1 MTKFT
6 VEEVSP
12 VERCIHVELSA
23 EEVQA
28 AMGRAYD
35 AINAHVSVPG
45 FRKGKAPRRHLEKLY
60 KGRAVSDAIES
71 LLQASYSEVLQKTPD
86 LVPITMPKIVPEEFK
101 ENAPFI
107 YKATVEIRPAIT
119 LASIEGLPLHKHD
132 LTVTDE
138 KIDDAV
144 EQIRIAHAEEIPAE
158 GRDTAEKGDI
168 ATVDFTGSIDGKP
181 FAGGEEK
188 DAQVELVEG
197 DFMRD
202 GKSDVL
208 IGAKI
213 GETRSLSY
221 TFTKD
226 LVGEG
231 NALIGKTAVVELK
244 LKALATRRLPEVN
257 DGLAKAAKLGETVAE
272 MREKI
277 REDMAHQ
284 AMHAAERHTREQLL
298 AGLRER
304 NPIQVPPSMVES
316 LAVRK
321 FEDIKRNLASQGVP
335 VSDKMTLSQSPM
347 AAQLRTSAEQ
357 DVRDALLLDAVADQ
371 EKIEVSDA
379 DLEAKAAHIS
389 EDTKLTLDQVRSY
402 VMSPQM
408 RSSFVGQIREEK
420 TIALLESKAA
430 LTDAPETHGD
440 HS

>member
-23 EEVQA
+23 DEVQA
-28 AMGRAYD
+28 ALGRAYD

-45 FRKGKAPRRHLEKLY
+45 FRRGKAPRRHLERLY
-60 KGRAVSDAIES
+60 KGRAVSDAVES
-71 LLQASYSEVLQKTPD
+71 LLQASYSEVLEKTPD

-119 LASIEGLPLHKHD
+119 LASIDGIPLHRHD
-132 LTVTDE
+132 LTVTDD
-138 KIDDAV
+138 KIDSTI
-144 EQIRIAHAEEIPAE
+144 EQIRIAHSEEIPVE

-168 ATVDFTGSIDGKP
+168 ATVDFTGSIDGQP

-202 GKSDVL
+202 GKTEAL

-221 TFTKD
+221 TFTKE

-231 NALIGKTAVVELK
+231 NALIGKTAVVQLT
-244 LKALATRRLPEVN
+244 LKALATRKLPEIN
-257 DGLAKAAKLGETVAE
+257 DDLAKAAKLGETVDE
-272 MREKI
+272 MRGKI
-277 REDMAHQ
+277 REDMEHQ

-304 NPIQVPPSMVES
+304 NPIQVPRSMVEN

-335 VSDKMTLSQSPM
+335 VSDKMTLNQSPM
-347 AAQLRTSAEQ
+347 AAQLRAAAEQ
-357 DVRDALLLDAVADQ
+357 DVRNALLLDAVADQ
-371 EKIEVSDA
+371 EKIEVTDA
-379 DLEAKAAHIS
+379 DLEAKAAHIA
-389 EDTKLTLDQVRSY
+389 EDTKLPIDQVRSY

-408 RSSFVGQIREEK
+408 RPNFVGQIREEK

-430 LTDAPETHGD
+430 HTEAPEAAHD